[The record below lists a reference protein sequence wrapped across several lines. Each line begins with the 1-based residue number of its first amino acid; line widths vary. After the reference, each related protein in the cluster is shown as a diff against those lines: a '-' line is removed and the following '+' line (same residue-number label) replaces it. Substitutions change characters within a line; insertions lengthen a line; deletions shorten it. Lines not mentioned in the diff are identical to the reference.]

1 MVLCSCAPL
10 SLSLSLSL
18 SFSLSLNSWGTL
30 DVHWNVIVASYSS
43 SACLCGGKSS
53 ARPGTSGQSCQS
65 GYSNLIGSSSC
76 GYGELGAK

>member
-1 MVLCSCAPL
+1 MFLCS
-10 SLSLSLSL
+10 SLSLS
-18 SFSLSLNSWGTL
+18 SLSLNSWGTL

-76 GYGELGAK
+76 GYGELVASCPGSN